1 MCDFDRMH
9 IHLSQ
14 IEQQTTRRSCRACTS
29 RSIVQ
34 CSLLKDWV
42 TFKRMSIELPNSYSA
57 FCMGDLVT
65 LDDAVTNWNQVC
77 EMSREI
83 ATMGEYNAKR
93 RNTGASASTG
103 YNLPPPPPPP
113 APPAASEGQD
123 GRATD
128 KLPHPPQQPPT
139 QQMLTQGRILNDFD
153 MYLIEEHDLD
163 KEAVKALTRLAQFN
177 TESKDVFMKKLESK
191 LASGDLRKPSNFVIT
206 CTKNAMDLAA
216 GLGQEWR

>member
-1 MCDFDRMH
+1 
-9 IHLSQ
+9 
-14 IEQQTTRRSCRACTS
+14 
-29 RSIVQ
+29 
-34 CSLLKDWV
+34 
-42 TFKRMSIELPNSYSA
+42 MSIELPNSYSA

-113 APPAASEGQD
+113 APPAASEGQA
-123 GRATD
+123 GRAAGH
-128 KLPHPPQQPPT
+128 LPHPPQQPPT
-139 QQMLTQGRILNDFD
+139 QQLLQQGLLNDFD
-153 MYLIEEHDLD
+153 LYLIEEHDLD
-163 KEAVKALTRLAQFN
+163 KEAVKALTRLAQFS
-177 TESKDVFMKKLESK
+177 TESKDVFMKKLEAK

-206 CTKNAMDLAA
+206 CTKNAMELAE